1 MENTMAYRDDVGLNF
16 LGTLSS
22 EELNDL
28 VRILTHDKDGE
39 TRWTESLTQSE
50 KYKQHFPNH
59 IMYWKEIGEEIQLFG
74 GNTIANLFRG
84 FTGVEYKEIL
94 CDVCNKLKV
103 NFNKYAPIEMIEDAL
118 LQKILYDALNKM
130 SPEQIK
136 ELGVELGI
144 DNFTNLSAQALSGV
158 FQAIFQAG
166 GFASYKLTLIIA
178 NAIARE
184 LTGRGLT
191 FAANHTLTK
200 TMSILTGPIGWTITG
215 IWTAF
220 DLASPAYRVT
230 IPAVIQVAYLR
241 KLSQNREAILNL
253 ENRL

>member
-1 MENTMAYRDDVGLNF
+1 MAYRSNDAGLSF

-22 EELNDL
+22 EELDDL
-28 VRILTHDKDGE
+28 VRILTYDKDGE
-39 TRWTESLTQSE
+39 KRFSEFLTQSE
-50 KYKQHFPNH
+50 KYKQHYPNH
-59 IMYWKEIGEEIQLFG
+59 IMYWEEIGEEIQLFG
-74 GNTIANLFRG
+74 GNSFANLFRG
-84 FTGVEYKEIL
+84 GKGVLYREIL
-94 CDVCNKLKV
+94 YDVCNKLKV
-103 NFNKYAPIEMIEDAL
+103 NFNKSAPTEIIEDCL

-136 ELGVELGI
+136 ELSMELGI
-144 DNFTNLSAQALSGV
+144 DNFTNLSGQALSGV